1 MDAADATPPA
11 LKATRKTP
19 AYYDEAPALA
29 REHPLAKALCSAQG
43 GVIDYRYIAAVS
55 LAGHACPS
63 VAGGGASVAG
73 LVTGPANAG
82 GFKGLAGRFGRRDLL
97 RFGVLMSGDI
107 RFTRVDSGLSVEFA
121 RRGFSAPRPATV
133 SQLLRGALDP
143 QASEDARRDFAQAWG
158 EWITQVIDPS
168 GAAEW
173 VEITA

>member
-1 MDAADATPPA
+1 M
-11 LKATRKTP
+11 KTP
-19 AYYDEAPALA
+19 AYYDEVPAIVMV
-29 REHPLAKALCSAQG
+29 ESLAKVLCSAEEG
-43 GVIDYRYIAAVS
+43 LIEYRYIDAVK
-55 LAGHACPS
+55 LTGHSCPT
-63 VAGGGASVAG
+63 VAGVVASVAG
-73 LVTGPANAG
+73 LVTGAANAG